1 MIQSMT
7 GYGKAETVI
16 ENRKYI
22 VEIRSLNGK
31 NCDLGIKSQLL
42 PRDRELQVR
51 KYIAD
56 TLVRGNIDLFI
67 TMENAAGDLQLRNIN
82 EELFVAYWKRLCEIA
97 GNVDIT
103 DGNVIST
110 ILKLPDVVSS
120 SVDTTM
126 DEEQCELLIDA
137 VKDAVTSLISFRTKE
152 GEILKED
159 LLTRVANILSTLE
172 ECEQYEAIRID
183 SIRSRILPKLE
194 ELEVTC
200 DSGRFEQEMIFYI
213 EKLDVN
219 EEKVRLSQHCNYFRE
234 TMENE
239 QYPGR
244 KLGFIA
250 QEMGREI
257 NTLGSKSNNADMQR
271 CVVRMKDELEKI
283 KEQVLNV
290 L

>member
-103 DGNVIST
+103 DGNIIST

-172 ECEQYEAIRID
+172 ECEQYEAMRID

>member
-1 MIQSMT
+1 MT

-42 PRDRELQVR
+42 PRDKELQVR

-67 TMENAAGDLQLRNIN
+67 TMENGAGDSQMRNIN

-110 ILKLPDVVSS
+110 ILKLPDVLSS

-137 VKDAVTSLISFRTKE
+137 VKDAVTSLISFRAKE
-152 GEILKED
+152 GEILKKD

-172 ECEQYEAIRID
+172 ECEQYEALRID

-194 ELEVTC
+194 ELEVSC

-219 EEKVRLSQHCNYFRE
+219 EEKVRLRQHCSYFKE

-283 KEQVLNV
+283 KEQALNV

>member
-172 ECEQYEAIRID
+172 ECEQYEALRID

>member
-1 MIQSMT
+1 MT

-42 PRDRELQVR
+42 PRDKELQVR

-67 TMENAAGDLQLRNIN
+67 TMENGAGDSQMRNIN

-110 ILKLPDVVSS
+110 ILKLPDVLSS

-137 VKDAVTSLISFRTKE
+137 VKDAVTSLISFRAKE
-152 GEILKED
+152 GEILKKD

-172 ECEQYEAIRID
+172 ECEQYEALRID

-194 ELEVTC
+194 ELEVSC

-219 EEKVRLSQHCNYFRE
+219 EEKVRLRQHCSYFKE

>member
-1 MIQSMT
+1 MT
-7 GYGKAETVI
+7 GYGKAEVVI

-42 PRDRELQVR
+42 PRDKELQVR

-67 TMENAAGDLQLRNIN
+67 TMENGAGDSQMRNIN

-137 VKDAVTSLISFRTKE
+137 VKDAVSSLISFRTKE

-172 ECEQYEAIRID
+172 ECEQYEALRID

-219 EEKVRLSQHCNYFRE
+219 EEKVRLRQHCSYFKE

>member
-42 PRDRELQVR
+42 PRDKELQVR

-67 TMENAAGDLQLRNIN
+67 TMENGAGDCQMRNIN

-152 GEILKED
+152 GEILKKD

-172 ECEQYEAIRID
+172 ECEQYEALRID

-194 ELEVTC
+194 ELEVSC
-200 DSGRFEQEMIFYI
+200 DSGRFEQE
-213 EKLDVN
+213 
-219 EEKVRLSQHCNYFRE
+219 
-234 TMENE
+234 
-239 QYPGR
+239 
-244 KLGFIA
+244 
-250 QEMGREI
+250 
-257 NTLGSKSNNADMQR
+257 
-271 CVVRMKDELEKI
+271 
-283 KEQVLNV
+283 
-290 L
+290 

>member
-1 MIQSMT
+1 MT

-42 PRDRELQVR
+42 PRDKELQVR

-67 TMENAAGDLQLRNIN
+67 TMENGAGDSQMRNIN

-110 ILKLPDVVSS
+110 ILKLPDVLSS
-120 SVDTTM
+120 SVDSTM

-137 VKDAVTSLISFRTKE
+137 VKDAVTSLISFRAKE
-152 GEILKED
+152 GEILKKD

-172 ECEQYEAIRID
+172 ECEQYEALRID

-194 ELEVTC
+194 ELEVSC

-219 EEKVRLSQHCNYFRE
+219 EEKVRLRQHCSYFKE

>member
-1 MIQSMT
+1 MT
-7 GYGKAETVI
+7 GYGKAEVVI

-172 ECEQYEAIRID
+172 ECEQYEAMRID

>member
-1 MIQSMT
+1 MT
-7 GYGKAETVI
+7 GYGKAEVVI

-67 TMENAAGDLQLRNIN
+67 TMENGAGDCQMRNIN

-137 VKDAVTSLISFRTKE
+137 VKDAVTSLITFRTKE

-172 ECEQYEAIRID
+172 ECEQYEALRID

-194 ELEVTC
+194 ELEVSC
-200 DSGRFEQEMIFYI
+200 NSGRFEQEMIFYI

-219 EEKVRLSQHCNYFRE
+219 EEKVRLRQHCSYFKE

-239 QYPGR
+239 LYPGR

>member
-67 TMENAAGDLQLRNIN
+67 TMENAAGELQLRNIN

-172 ECEQYEAIRID
+172 ECEQYEAMRID